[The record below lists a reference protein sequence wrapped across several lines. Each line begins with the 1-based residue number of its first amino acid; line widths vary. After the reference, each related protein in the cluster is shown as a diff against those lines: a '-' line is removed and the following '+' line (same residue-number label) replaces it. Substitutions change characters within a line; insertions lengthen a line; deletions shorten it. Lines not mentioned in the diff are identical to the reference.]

1 MRLKIENKTR
11 KKQIDVTV
19 VAPAPAQTNND
30 SAKMVDEA
38 TVKALENE
46 IEQLQA

>member
-1 MRLKIENKTR
+1 MKIENKTL
-11 KKQIDVTV
+11 KKQIDATV
-19 VAPAPAQTNND
+19 VAPAPAPTNSD
-30 SAKMVDEA
+30 TAKMVDEA